1 MQLAEEQ
8 MTGNTLGVY
17 RSEVSQC
24 PAGADGVCLV
34 SDVCACVCVS
44 LSGVETVW
52 VCVQEFFCHTQ
63 AS

>member
-1 MQLAEEQ
+1 M
-8 MTGNTLGVY
+8 GNTLGVY

-34 SDVCACVCVS
+34 SDVCVS